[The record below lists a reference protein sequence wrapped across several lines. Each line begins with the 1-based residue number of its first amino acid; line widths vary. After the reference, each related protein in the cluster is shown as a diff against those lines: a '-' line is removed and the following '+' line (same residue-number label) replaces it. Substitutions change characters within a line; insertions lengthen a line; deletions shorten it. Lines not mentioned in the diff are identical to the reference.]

1 MWNFNHPVRSRSY
14 GSRTYIAT
22 GAKARESY
30 GDILTRSPFSF
41 HVMAEAG
48 LELPVVQFARS
59 SSPTAILSFSIPIV
73 GSVFGASEA

>member
-1 MWNFNHPVRSRSY
+1 MGGEASEREREKVRE
-14 GSRTYIAT
+14 
-22 GAKARESY
+22 RERV
-30 GDILTRSPFSF
+30 LTRFPFSF

-59 SSPTAILSFSIPIV
+59 SSPTAILSFSMPIA